1 MTATITSMDYYLAD
15 VLNSDQLEINDLI
28 GLGSEVVKIL
38 LIQPTKTGLLL
49 TIENEF
55 GEKDE
60 VEIKDEDKIELY
72 VMV

>member
-15 VLNSDQLEINDLI
+15 VLNSDQLEVNDLI
-28 GLGSEVVKIL
+28 GLGSEIVKIL